1 MESDLNSSWWFQLN
15 PVQLL
20 VISAIVNSLLYA
32 LLILFKKENRN
43 ANYFLTFLLVS
54 LTLTFTPYL
63 FNGELFNRNLWLSWM
78 PFSLSYW
85 IGPSL
90 YFYIRSLTNPHFKFS
105 SRHLWHFSLIVLNYL
120 HSIYHLIATNGF
132 PYPFLHYTAEFLEFA
147 VIFSILIY
155 CYFSYKELKKY
166 KQSILDQLSTIE
178 HLHLRW
184 VRNLIKVLVVL
195 FVSIG
200 LYLIFSNEVLEKRFP
215 GGVVLI
221 YKNVLLVLYAIVM
234 YWLSI
239 GGYRQSQT
247 INNPINLA
255 GFEKA
260 DFPDDSLQAF
270 LNKMTKEK
278 YYLDP
283 LLSLKSL
290 SAHMNLPEREI
301 STILNSTLNKNF
313 YTFINE
319 HRVEEVKRRLTSKKN
334 NHLKIISLAYD
345 SGFNSKATF
354 HRIFKQ
360 FTGMSPQE
368 YRNKRPKESAQ
379 Q

>member
-1 MESDLNSSWWFQLN
+1 MEGDLNSSWWFQVNL
-15 PVQLL
+15 VQLL
-20 VISAIVNSLLYA
+20 VITSIANSLLYA

-43 ANYFLTFLLVS
+43 ANYFLALLLIS
-54 LTLTFTPYL
+54 LSLTFTPYL
-63 FNGELFNRNLWLSWM
+63 LNSELFNKHLWLSWM

-90 YFYIRSLTNPHFKFS
+90 YFYIKSLTNPHFRFS
-105 SRHLWHFSLIVLNYL
+105 RHHLWHFSLIILNYL
-120 HSIYHLIATNGF
+120 HSIYHLIVTDGF
-132 PYPFLHYTAEFLEFA
+132 PYPFFHYAAEFLEFA

-155 CYFSYKELKKY
+155 AHLSYKELSNY
-166 KQSILDQLSTIE
+166 NQSILNQLSTIE
-178 HLHLRW
+178 HLHLQW
-184 VRNLIKVLVVL
+184 IKNLIKVLVVL
-195 FVSIG
+195 FSSIA

-215 GGVVLI
+215 GGVFVT
-221 YKNVLLVLYAIVM
+221 YKNAFLILYAIVM

-239 GGYRQSQT
+239 GGYRQTQT

-255 GFEKA
+255 RSEKTGSTN
-260 DFPDDSLQAF
+260 DLLNTF
-270 LNKMTKEK
+270 LHEMAQEK
-278 YYLDP
+278 YYLDS

-290 SAHMNLPEREI
+290 SKQIGLSEKEI

-319 HRVEEVKRRLTSKKN
+319 YRVEEVKRKLANKKN
-334 NHLKIISLAYD
+334 DHLKIISLAYD

-360 FTGMSPQE
+360 FTGLSPRE
-368 YRNKRPKESAQ
+368 YRKKLP
-379 Q
+379 

>member
-1 MESDLNSSWWFQLN
+1 MEGDLNTSWWFWLN

-43 ANYFLTFLLVS
+43 ANYFLVILLIS
-54 LTLTFTPYL
+54 LSLTFTPYL
-63 FNGELFNRNLWLSWM
+63 FDGALYNRNLWLSWM

-90 YFYIRSLTNPHFKFS
+90 YFYIKSLTNPYFKFS
-105 SRHLWHFSLIVLNYL
+105 RSHLWHFSLIVLNYL
-120 HSIYHLIATNGF
+120 HSIYHLLVSEGF

-155 CYFSYKELKKY
+155 AYLSYKELTKY
-166 KQSILDQLSTIE
+166 GQSILDQLSTIE

-184 VRNLIKVLVVL
+184 IRNLIKVLVVL
-195 FVSIG
+195 FLSIA

-215 GGVVLI
+215 GGLILI
-221 YKNVLLVLYAIVM
+221 YKNILLVLYAIVM

-247 INNPINLA
+247 INNPIKLEN
-255 GFEKA
+255 FENKG
-260 DFPDDSLQAF
+260 SKNSSIEAF
-270 LNKMTKEK
+270 LSKMEDKK
-278 YYLDP
+278 FYLDP
-283 LLSLKSL
+283 QLSLRSL
-290 SAHMNLPEREI
+290 SRKTGLPEKEI
-301 STILNSTLNKNF
+301 STILNGNLHKNF

-319 HRVEEVKRRLTSKKN
+319 YRVEEVKQKLSNKEN
-334 NHLKIISLAYD
+334 DHLKILSLAYD

-360 FTGMSPQE
+360 FTGVSPQE
-368 YRNKRPKESAQ
+368 YRLKQP
-379 Q
+379 